1 MAYVQ
6 ASVCI
11 QTMRCKEYT
20 GTKAKNEM
28 IYFVSKEQGTS
39 SMILD

>member
-1 MAYVQ
+1 MAEVQ

-20 GTKAKNEM
+20 GTKAENEM
-28 IYFVSKEQGTS
+28 INFVSKEQETS
-39 SMILD
+39 SKVLY